1 MTHASCYM
9 CAILDVEVS
18 FEEEENK
25 INAEKCLAKN
35 FPQSFSLN
43 EQSFIIIKKV

>member
-1 MTHASCYM
+1 M

-18 FEEEENK
+18 FEEEEKNK

-43 EQSFIIIKKV
+43 EQSFIIIIINKV